1 MHHTKT
7 KKGFPTLLLY
17 LALFLLLIGGVAA
30 AGGFAYQTARSM
42 YATGNF
48 NIFQP
53 GNFVDRSSGQPL
65 APGET
70 PALEPI
76 LITKGPEAK
85 PWDGASR
92 VNILVMGL
100 DYRDWEAGGGPP
112 RTDTMIL
119 LTVDP
124 LTKTAGMLNIPRD
137 LWVNIPNVGYERI
150 NTAYRMG
157 EVLRLPDGG
166 PGLAILT
173 VEQFLG
179 VPIHFYAQIDFFAFE
194 KFIDEIGGIEVEVP
208 EEITVDPLG
217 PKNKVTLQPGRQQL
231 DGPVSLAY
239 ARARNTEN
247 ADFDRA
253 ERQQQ
258 VILATRHKILSLNM
272 LPTLISKSP
281 ILYQDLSEGINTN
294 MSLDQVISLAWLV
307 PQIQLDEIKKGVIGP
322 PEHVRF
328 ATSPD
333 GTQDVLRPV
342 PNKIRLLRDEIFT
355 SDVHSPSLTGMSEEE
370 LLQVEKASLSVLNGT
385 GRAGLAG
392 ATAEFLQ
399 EKGANVIVTGDAG
412 QFYHYTTVI
421 DYTGNP
427 YTVRYLSNL
436 MHIQRNQIR
445 VEYNPASEMDV
456 LIFLGADWAGNN
468 PLP

>member
-1 MHHTKT
+1 MRQTKPT
-7 KKGFPTLLLY
+7 KGIPTLLLY
-17 LALFLLLIGGVAA
+17 LFLFLLMIGGVAL
-30 AGGFAYQTARSM
+30 AGLWTYQTARNV
-42 YATGNF
+42 YASGSF

-53 GNFVDRSSGQPL
+53 GNFVDRSPTQTL
-65 APGET
+65 LPGET
-70 PALEPI
+70 PVLETTLAP
-76 LITKGPEAK
+76 KGPEPK

-137 LWVNIPNVGYERI
+137 LWVNIPNVGYEKI

-157 EVLRLPDGG
+157 EVHRLPDGG
-166 PGLAILT
+166 AGLAILT
-173 VEQFLG
+173 VEQLLG
-179 VPIHFYAQIDFFAFE
+179 VPIHFYARIDFFAFE
-194 KFIDEIGGIEVEVP
+194 KFIDEIGGIEVDVP

-217 PKNKVTLQPGRQQL
+217 PKNKVTLEAGKQHL

-239 ARARNTEN
+239 ARARNSEN

-253 ERQQQ
+253 VRQQQ
-258 VILATRHKILSLNM
+258 VILATRDKILSLNM
-272 LPTLISKSP
+272 LPTLVTKAP
-281 ILYQDLSEGINTN
+281 VLYQDLSEGIHTN
-294 MSLDQVISLAWLV
+294 LSLEQVISLAWLV
-307 PQIQLDEIKKGVIGP
+307 PQIQPENIKKGVIGP

-333 GTQDVLRPV
+333 GTQDILRPV
-342 PNKIRLLRDEIFT
+342 PNNIRLLRDQIFT
-355 SDVHSPSLTGMSEEE
+355 TDLHSPAVTGMSEAE
-370 LLQVEKASLSVLNGT
+370 LILAENASLSVLNGS
-385 GRAGLAG
+385 GRPGLAG
-392 ATAEFLQ
+392 RTVEYLQ
-399 EKGANVIVTGDAG
+399 EQGANVIVTGDAE
-412 QFYHYTTVI
+412 QFYHYTTII

-427 YTVRYLSNL
+427 YTLRYLANL

-445 VEYNPASEMDV
+445 IEYNPDSGMDILV
-456 LIFLGADWAGNN
+456 FLGADWAGNN